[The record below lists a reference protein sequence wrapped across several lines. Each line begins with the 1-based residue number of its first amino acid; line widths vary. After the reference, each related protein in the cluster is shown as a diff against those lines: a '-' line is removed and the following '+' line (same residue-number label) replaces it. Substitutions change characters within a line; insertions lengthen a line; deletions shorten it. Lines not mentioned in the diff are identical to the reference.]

1 LIISAAMRAL
11 LEQQPD
17 LEVVS
22 EANRHDVIACTR
34 RSEPD
39 IVVVVAPA
47 MTVENPRELA
57 DLAALSKVV
66 LIELA
71 VNVHRLH
78 EALRV
83 GVRAA
88 LAPSSPA
95 EELLH
100 VLRTIARGDT
110 VVMSVDGSPPANTAL
125 PHRVTE
131 LGVRLRESITTR
143 EAEVLTLLTQGASNA
158 EIAVKLFV
166 STATV
171 RSHVHHILHK
181 LDVRTRAQAVAIAYQ
196 TGLVHELTRN

>member
-1 LIISAAMRAL
+1 MRAL
-11 LEQQPD
+11 LERQPD

-47 MTVENPRELA
+47 LTVENPRELA

-71 VNVHRLH
+71 TNVHRLH

-88 LAPSSPA
+88 LAPNSPA

-110 VVMSVDGSPPANTAL
+110 VVMSMDGGSADTVPH
-125 PHRVTE
+125 HRVTE
-131 LGVRLRESITTR
+131 LGVRLRECITAR

-158 EIAVKLFV
+158 EIAIKLFV

-181 LDVRTRAQAVAIAYQ
+181 LDVRTRAQAVAVAYQ